1 MPKLESTKRL
11 LISWFTSIPFFI
23 LLGLGLG
30 FAIAIPLIPQPKIAT
45 ISIADVLLDQTY
57 VDDVVKA
64 LTRAREDNSI
74 KAIVLEIDSPG
85 GYVVTTEQIYL
96 EVLRL
101 RQKKPVVASV
111 KMMAASGG
119 YYVAVAA
126 NYIYAQ
132 PTSLVGSVG
141 ARSSL
146 PEPERL
152 DETSLT
158 TGLFKATG
166 GSKRSAISDLEMV
179 RQEFVSAVMSQR
191 GSRLNIVEEKLSQ
204 AELYFGVES
213 LRYGLIDAI
222 GTRTDA
228 IKKAAELAGIRNYEV
243 VELDIPQPFAFFFFF
258 GSAEWA
264 KLKAQTSTV
273 PVYYYLHFESE

>member
-11 LISWFTSIPFFI
+11 LRRCFTSIPFFI
-23 LLGLGLG
+23 LLGLTIGT
-30 FAIAIPLIPQPKIAT
+30 ATAIPLIPQPKIAT
-45 ISIADVLLDQTY
+45 ITISDVLMDQTT
-57 VDDVVKA
+57 VDDIVKA
-64 LTRAREDNSI
+64 LTSAREDNSI
-74 KAIVLEIDSPG
+74 KAVVLEIDSPG

-96 EVLRL
+96 DVLRL
-101 RQKKPVVASV
+101 REKKPVVASV
-111 KMMAASGG
+111 KAMAASGG
-119 YYVAVAA
+119 YYIAVAA

-146 PEPERL
+146 PEPEGL

-158 TGLFKATG
+158 TGLFKASG
-166 GSKRSAISDLEMV
+166 GSKRSAIADLEMV
-179 RQEFVSAVMSQR
+179 RQEFVSAVTSQR
-191 GSRLNIVEEKLSQ
+191 GSRLKITEEKLSQ

-213 LRYGLIDAI
+213 LRYGMIDAI

-228 IKKAAELAGIRNYEV
+228 IEKAAELAGIRNYEML
-243 VELDIPQPFAFFFFF
+243 ELYVPEPFALFFFF
-258 GSAEWA
+258 GSADWD

>member
-11 LISWFTSIPFFI
+11 LRSWFTSIPFFI

-45 ISIADVLLDQTY
+45 ISIGDVLLEQTY
-57 VDDVVKA
+57 VDDIVKA
-64 LTRAREDNSI
+64 LTRAREENSI
-74 KAIVLEIDSPG
+74 KAVVLEIDSPG

-96 EVLRL
+96 DVLRL
-101 RQKKPVVASV
+101 REKKPVVTSV
-111 KMMAASGG
+111 KTMAASGG
-119 YYVAVAA
+119 YYIAVAA
-126 NYIYAQ
+126 DYIYAQ

-158 TGLFKATG
+158 TGLFKASG
-166 GSKRSAISDLEMV
+166 GSKRKMIADLEVV
-179 RQEFVSAVMSQR
+179 RQEFIAAVMSQR
-191 GSRLNIVEEKLSQ
+191 GSRLNIPEEKLSL

-228 IKKAAELAGIRNYEV
+228 IEKAAELAGIRNYEM
-243 VELDIPQPFAFFFFF
+243 VELYVPEPFVFFFFS
-258 GSAEWA
+258 SADWA
-264 KLKAQTSTV
+264 KLKAQTSIV